1 MEVALRTYQKILK
14 MYQDN
19 SVQARK
25 LLLKSPATTE
35 SQMVLSQLSSIES
48 IVRKFKSKPI
58 QIDVNNNMNKN
69 KTRREQTER
78 KRKIIK
84 PTPQELEKI
93 VKSFSLPSIKLSTNI
108 NPNKKAEQKVIVSEF
123 QGQFY
128 QMTKYASGCSL
139 LQKLLDGASKESVL
153 LIFKEIED
161 SLEELITHP
170 NGQYILPKIVEF
182 GSEEIK
188 DNVFGV
194 VSENLVKYCCHQ
206 FGGYTVQK
214 IAPFMRERHIQ
225 IWSPILR
232 NNIAILII
240 DPHANYVIQTL
251 LKIFNEKNSD
261 FFYRGLKDCVVDISK
276 TKIGCSVLTHAMD
289 NSTIQQIN
297 SIKPQLLSNCCDL
310 IQDQYGNFII
320 QHLMENDPTII
331 SDIIH
336 KIKDNIVFYSKQK
349 FSSNVVEK
357 CLKCS
362 TENVR
367 QPLLDVL
374 SQPESLVA
382 LVEDQYGNFVIQA
395 FLDVLPENRRE
406 EIAHQIIPL
415 IPSNSQFSYHIEKKL
430 LQSFTK

>member
-108 NPNKKAEQKVIVSEF
+108 NPNKKAEQKVIVSKF

-139 LQKLLDGASKESVL
+139 LQKLLDGASKESVF

-289 NSTIQQIN
+289 NSTNQQIN

>member
-19 SVQARK
+19 TIQARK

-48 IVRKFKSKPI
+48 IVRKFKSRPI
-58 QIDVNNNMNKN
+58 QIDVNNNVSKN
-69 KTRREQTER
+69 KTRIEQTER

-93 VKSFSLPSIKLSTNI
+93 AKSFSLPSIKLTTNI
-108 NPNKKAEQKVIVSEF
+108 NPNKKAEQKIIVSEF

-139 LQKLLDGASKESVL
+139 LQKLLDGASEESVL
-153 LIFKEIED
+153 LIFEELED
-161 SLEELITHP
+161 YLEELITHP
-170 NGQYILPKIVEF
+170 NGQYVLPKIVEF

-194 VSENLVKYCCHQ
+194 VADNLVKYCCHQ

-232 NNIAILII
+232 NNISILVI

-251 LKIFNEKNSD
+251 LKIFNEKNSN
-261 FFYRGLKDCVVDISK
+261 FFYGGLKDCVVRISK
-276 TKIGCSVLTHAMD
+276 TKIGCSVLTHAID

-297 SIKPQLLSNCCDL
+297 LIKPQLLSNCCDL
-310 IQDQYGNFII
+310 IQDQYGNFVI

-331 SDIIH
+331 SDIIQ
-336 KIKDNIVFYSKQK
+336 KIKDDVVFYSKQK

-362 TENVR
+362 TENER
-367 QPLLDVL
+367 QPLLDIL
-374 SQPESLVA
+374 SQPESLDA

-395 FLDVLPENRRE
+395 FLDALPEKTKE
-406 EIAHQIIPL
+406 EMAHQIIPL
-415 IPSNSQFSYHIEKKL
+415 IPSNSQFSYHVEKKL